1 VVAAVSR
8 DISFS
13 AYSDSAIV
21 SQKDCLDHIAEYTAS
36 GSGAWEI
43 LYVVDQVL
51 SYVRLL
57 PSLAEGGRTLI
68 GRVSDAVNTVGLALS
83 IPAVFSD
90 CVTLRNSVIRLYE
103 LKDLPT
109 ADPFRHR
116 KILLGSKAVVL
127 DALML
132 TNNFTYIPYLLEHLK
147 IHLFEARHLPIF
159 EGIYNVSSILLEG
172 AEFVEEGLKL
182 NQYYSLDKSSM
193 TLVQK
198 LRIEEK
204 QCLSWMVVAKD
215 VSSVAISVISIIGL
229 IFGLAIEGVGILAI
243 GFLVL
248 SSFWLTIKI
257 VAYFYEQLVIEPH
270 AAQSLLAGTA

>member
-13 AYSDSAIV
+13 AFSDSTIV
-21 SQKDCLDHIAEYTAS
+21 PQKDCLDHIAEYTAS

-43 LYVVDQVL
+43 LYVVDQAL

-57 PSLAEGGRTLI
+57 PSLSELGRSLI
-68 GRVSDAVNTVGLALS
+68 GRVSDAVNTIGLALS

-90 CVTLRNSVIRLYE
+90 CVTLRNSVSRLYE

-147 IHLFEARHLPIF
+147 IQLFEARHLPIF
-159 EGIYNVSSILLEG
+159 EGIYNGTSIILDG
-172 AEFVEEGLKL
+172 VEFVEEGFKI
-182 NQYYSLDKSSM
+182 NQYYHLDRSSM
-193 TLVQK
+193 TPEQK
-198 LRIEEK
+198 QRIEEK

-215 VSSVAISVISIIGL
+215 VSSVAISAISIIGL
-229 IFGLAIEGVGILAI
+229 VFGLAIEGVGVLAI

-257 VAYFYEQLVIEPH
+257 VSYFYNQLVIEPH
-270 AAQSLLAGTA
+270 AAQSLLASTA